1 MPIDLVPFGFTA
13 TENLVYGALLELG
26 PSSGYAVAK
35 VLSIARAN
43 GYQALDALVAKGAA
57 AVTGHDPRRYRA
69 VRPKDVLARIV
80 GQESGKL
87 DRLERQVS
95 EAAPEGD
102 TPVVRI
108 EGTRALREIATR
120 SIVRAGR
127 SVICVAPAE
136 FLEGLAPAWRARAAR
151 GGGGGGGGG
160 GETAVWSTDRE
171 PRGIAVS
178 GVTSPQVTTGAP
190 SDPLALLAVD
200 DSALLARLGANPT
213 GYWSS
218 DPALVATVRAA
229 ITGLT
234 TA

>member
-1 MPIDLVPFGFTA
+1 MSIDLVPFGFTA
-13 TENLVYGALLELG
+13 TQNLVYGALLQLG

-43 GYQALDALVAKGAA
+43 GYQALDALVTKGAA
-57 AVTGHDPRRYRA
+57 VVTGRDPRRYRA
-69 VRPKDVLARIV
+69 VRPKDVLAQIV

-102 TPVVRI
+102 TPIVRV

-136 FLEGLAPAWRARAAR
+136 FLEGLAPAWRTRAAEEGSGIEGR
-151 GGGGGGGGG
+151 
-160 GETAVWSTDRE
+160 ETAVWSTDRE

-178 GVTSPQVTTGAP
+178 GVTSPQVTTVAP
-190 SDPLALLAVD
+190 ANPLALLAVD

-218 DPALVATVRAA
+218 DAALVATVRAA
-229 ITGLT
+229 IIGLT

>member
-1 MPIDLVPFGFTA
+1 MPIDLAPFGFTA
-13 TENLVYGALLELG
+13 TESLVYGALLELG

-57 AVTGHDPRRYRA
+57 VVTGHGPRRYRA

-80 GQESGKL
+80 GQECGKL

-108 EGTRALREIATR
+108 EGTRALREVATR
-120 SIVRAGR
+120 VIVRAGR
-127 SVICVAPAE
+127 SLICVAPAE
-136 FLEGLAPAWRARAAR
+136 FLEGLAPALRARAA
-151 GGGGGGGGG
+151 GGGGGGG

-178 GVTSPQVTTGAP
+178 GVTSPQVTTGTP
-190 SDPLALLAVD
+190 SDPLALLVVD

-229 ITGLT
+229 VTGLT
-234 TA
+234 NA

>member
-57 AVTGHDPRRYRA
+57 AVTGHDPRRYRT

-95 EAAPEGD
+95 EVAPEGD

-136 FLEGLAPAWRARAAR
+136 FLEGLAPAWRARAA
-151 GGGGGGGGG
+151 GGGGDGG

-178 GVTSPQVTTGAP
+178 GVTSRQVTTDVP
-190 SDPLALLAVD
+190 NDPLALLAVD

>member
-1 MPIDLVPFGFTA
+1 M
-13 TENLVYGALLELG
+13 
-26 PSSGYAVAK
+26 
-35 VLSIARAN
+35 
-43 GYQALDALVAKGAA
+43 
-57 AVTGHDPRRYRA
+57 
-69 VRPKDVLARIV
+69 RPKDVLARIV

-136 FLEGLAPAWRARAAR
+136 FLEGLAPAWRARAA
-151 GGGGGGGGG
+151 GG
-160 GETAVWSTDRE
+160 GETTVWSTDRE

-190 SDPLALLAVD
+190 TDPLALLAVD

-218 DPALVATVRAA
+218 DPALAATVRAA